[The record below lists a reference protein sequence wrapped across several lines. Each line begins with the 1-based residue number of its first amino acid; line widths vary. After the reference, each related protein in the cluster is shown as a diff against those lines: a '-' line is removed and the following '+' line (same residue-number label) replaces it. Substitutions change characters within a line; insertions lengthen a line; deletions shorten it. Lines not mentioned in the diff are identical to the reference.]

1 MVITSGTLPGS
12 RGRFR
17 HEASSPSRTTLREPR
32 ATMSNSASNT
42 ANPSRKILVTSALP
56 YANGAIHL
64 GHLLE
69 YIQTDIWVRFQ
80 KSRGH
85 QCHYVCADDAHGTA
99 IMLRAEQEGITSEAL
114 IERVSRDHQDDF
126 ARFGVGFDNYHSTH
140 SPENRHFS
148 ELIYTRLR
156 EKGHIATRDIE
167 QMYDPIK
174 GLFLA
179 DRFIKGTCP
188 KCKTDDQYGD
198 NCEACGATYTP
209 AELIDPVSA
218 ISGAT
223 PEVRSSTHY
232 FFKLPDFA
240 DFMQG
245 WINDGHVQ
253 PQIRNKLLEWFESG
267 FNEWDISRD
276 APYFGFEIPDAPG
289 KYFYVWLDA
298 PIGYLASFQNL
309 CEREGLDFDSYWQ
322 PGSDAEVYHFIGKDI
337 VYFHAL
343 FWPAMLHGADFRTP
357 TAVNCHGF
365 VTVNGAKMSKSRG
378 TFIKAATYAEYLNP
392 EYLRYY
398 FAAKLT
404 AGVDDLDLNLE
415 DFAARVNADLVG
427 KVVNIASRCAGF
439 VKKLGGGQLSA
450 HCAQPQLVARFI
462 AAGDAIAEEFEA
474 REFGRAMRRIM
485 ELADE
490 ANTYI
495 AEAEPWV
502 LAKQEGREQEV
513 LDICSVGIN
522 LFRQLMVYL
531 APVVPQM
538 ADDAMAFLQLESL
551 DWESRRD
558 VLLGHAIAKFKPL
571 MTRIERDKIDGM
583 IEASKEDL
591 AEEKKMKETAKGPL
605 ADDPIAEEIG
615 FDDFSKV
622 DLRIARIAKAEYVE
636 GADKLLKLTLD
647 LGGETRTV
655 FSGIRKAYAPEAL
668 EGHLTVMVAN
678 LAPRKMRFGIS
689 EGMVLAAGNDDGIY
703 LLEPHSGAE
712 PGQRVT

>member
-1 MVITSGTLPGS
+1 MPT
-12 RGRFR
+12 
-17 HEASSPSRTTLREPR
+17 
-32 ATMSNSASNT
+32 T
-42 ANPSRKILVTSALP
+42 ANAKRKILVTSALP
-56 YANGAIHL
+56 YANGSIHL

-85 QCHYVCADDAHGTA
+85 DCHYVCADDAHGTA
-99 IMLRAEQEGITSEAL
+99 IMLRAEQEGITSEQL
-114 IERVSRDHQDDF
+114 IERVSQEHQADF
-126 ARFGVGFDNYHSTH
+126 ARFGVAFDNYHSTH
-140 SPENRHFS
+140 SEENRLHS
-148 ELIYTRLR
+148 ERIYTALR
-156 EKGHIATRDIE
+156 DAGHISTRDIE
-167 QMYDPIK
+167 QMYDPVK

-188 KCKTDDQYGD
+188 KCKTPDQYGD

-209 AELIDPVSA
+209 AELINPVSA

-240 DFMQG
+240 EFLKS
-245 WINDGHVQ
+245 WVHPGHVQ
-253 PQIRNKLLEWFESG
+253 PQIANKLQEWFEAG
-267 FNEWDISRD
+267 LNEWDISRD

-309 CEREGLDFDSYWQ
+309 CDREGIDFDSYWRND
-322 PGSDAEVYHFIGKDI
+322 SEAEVYHFIGKDI

-343 FWPAMLHGADFRTP
+343 FWPAMLEGAGLRTP
-357 TAVNCHGF
+357 SGVNCHGF

-378 TFIKAATYAEYLNP
+378 TFIKAETYAEYLNP

-415 DFAARVNADLVG
+415 DFAYRVNADLVG

-439 VKKLGGGQLSA
+439 VKKLGDGKLAERVGR
-450 HCAQPQLVARFI
+450 PELVQRAVD
-462 AAGDAIAEEFEA
+462 AGPEYEA
-474 REFGRAMRRIM
+474 REFARAMRRIM

-490 ANTYI
+490 ANAYI

-531 APVVPQM
+531 APVVP
-538 ADDAMAFLQLESL
+538 AMAEQARDFLNLDSL
-551 DWESRRD
+551 DWESRHA
-558 VLLGHAIAKFKPL
+558 VLEGHGIEKFKPL
-571 MTRIERDKIDGM
+571 MTRIESDRIDAM

-591 AEEKKMKETAKGPL
+591 AVEKKLKETPKGPL
-605 ADDPIAEEIG
+605 ADDPIAAEIA
-615 FDDFSKV
+615 FDDFAKV
-622 DLRIARIAKAEYVE
+622 DLRIVRIAKAEYVE

-655 FSGIRKAYAPEAL
+655 FSGIRSAYAPEAL

-678 LAPRKMRFGIS
+678 LAPRKMRFGVS
-689 EGMVLAAGNDDGIY
+689 EGMVLAAGGASGQDGGIY